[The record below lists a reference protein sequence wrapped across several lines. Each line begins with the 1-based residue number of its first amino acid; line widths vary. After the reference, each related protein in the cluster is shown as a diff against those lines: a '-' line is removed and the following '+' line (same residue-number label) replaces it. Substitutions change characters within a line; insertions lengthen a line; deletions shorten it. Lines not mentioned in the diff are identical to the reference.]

1 MYFAKFYYRARLF
14 ASYSLK
20 DKRKIRMSIL
30 DKLERDFKLSAIEAE
45 DQDLINSL
53 IIACA
58 RVSLDRESNRRNFEK
73 IRAFMEEY
81 YELEI
86 YEAFYEEF

>member
-1 MYFAKFYYRARLF
+1 MYFAKFYNRARLF